1 MAGLTFVLSG
11 GSGLRGD
18 HHLWPG
24 AHDRHHGQRAETE
37 QALRR
42 AGRRDLH
49 HGLGNQGRTARPRLD
64 ESAGSFGP
72 DTWVGF
78 VSSGDPGWDHYTTKD
93 RATMVFNTH
102 NTLVNDPHGDERQL
116 WDGLR

>member
-1 MAGLTFVLSG
+1 MAWGTKG
-11 GSGLRGD
+11 G
-18 HHLWPG
+18 P
-24 AHDRHHGQRAETE
+24 HDRASM
-37 QALRR
+37 
-42 AGRRDLH
+42 
-49 HGLGNQGRTARPRLD
+49 NP
-64 ESAGSFGP
+64 AGSFGP